1 EEALRIREYAEMR
14 AAWMEEDDLV
24 TLGFYEFLEALC
36 AGVAAHHAGMLPMFK
51 ETVEEMFEAGLV
63 KVVFGTETLSLGINM
78 PAKAV
83 VIEDL
88 WKFQGERHE
97 LLTPGEYT
105 QLTGRAGRRGIDDL
119 GHAVVVYQKNRIDF
133 ERIASLAT
141 TRTYELTS
149 SFRPSSNM

>member
-1 EEALRIREYAEMR
+1 VEVLQDAGMLPAIYFVFSRVGCDRSVEYVVNSGLRLTTPEEALRIREYAEMR

-88 WKFQGERHE
+88 WKF
-97 LLTPGEYT
+97 
-105 QLTGRAGRRGIDDL
+105 
-119 GHAVVVYQKNRIDF
+119 
-133 ERIASLAT
+133 
-141 TRTYELTS
+141 
-149 SFRPSSNM
+149 